1 MLPTRSPRFA
11 WTGTEMTRSG
21 PPPLVVDASV
31 AIAIALQEPGYER
44 ALRLLRKRGTQ
55 GGRLLVPAFFWLE
68 VVNVLIARYRQRA
81 TVALDAIVDLEE
93 LGLESVALDR
103 PHLLLTIDAMARGGL
118 SAYDAAYLALAESAD
133 AQLLT
138 ADRQLARAAGR
149 RALAIDHGHAVG
161 ESTESYAD
169 SWAAWPGAAAYLRKL
184 RAQVV
189 RQANG

>member
-1 MLPTRSPRFA
+1 
-11 WTGTEMTRSG
+11 MTHST

-31 AIAIALQEPGYER
+31 AIAITLQESGYER
-44 ALRLLRKRGTQ
+44 AVTMLRERGAQ
-55 GGRLLVPAFFWLE
+55 GGRLLVPASFWLE
-68 VVNVLIARYRQRA
+68 VVSVLTARYRQQGR
-81 TVALDAIVDLEE
+81 VVLEAIVDLDE
-93 LGLESVALDR
+93 LGVETVALDR

-138 ADRQLARAAGR
+138 ADRRLAGAAGD
-149 RALAIDHGHAVG
+149 RALSIDGGRAIS
-161 ESTESYAD
+161 ESRESYAG

-189 RQANG
+189 RQASR

>member
-1 MLPTRSPRFA
+1 
-11 WTGTEMTRSG
+11 MTRSAQ
-21 PPPLVVDASV
+21 PPLVVDASV
-31 AIAIALQEPGYER
+31 AVAITLQEPGYER
-44 ALRLLRKRGTQ
+44 AVAMLRERGTR
-55 GGRLLVPAFFWLE
+55 GSRLLVPASFWLE
-68 VVNVLIARYRQRA
+68 VVNVLIARYRQRPD
-81 TVALDAIVDLEE
+81 VVLEAIVDLDE
-93 LGLESVALDR
+93 LGMQTVALDR

-138 ADRQLARAAGR
+138 ADRKLAAAAGD
-149 RALAIDHGHAVG
+149 RALSTDGGRAVS
-161 ESTESYAD
+161 ESRESYEG